1 MIYEIT
7 NGKLSLDDF
16 EVPAQCTLRRVQHG
30 EKRYSEDV
38 DGMTLYYIKKKGS
51 RQDPKCVLPASVQS
65 VRSLLLGLGEG
76 SVGTAGVAA
85 AVFHLKKEDYLDQA
99 RQDPQGHPRCQVGRK
114 PLLQQSRRES
124 QCVVSMPVWV

>member
-1 MIYEIT
+1 M
-7 NGKLSLDDF
+7 
-16 EVPAQCTLRRVQHG
+16 
-30 EKRYSEDV
+30 KRPSI
-38 DGMTLYYIKKKGS
+38 TLYYIQKKGS
-51 RQDPKCVLPASVQS
+51 RQDRKCVLPSSVQS
-65 VRSLLLGLGEG
+65 VRSLLLGLDEG

-124 QCVVSMPVWV
+124 QVVVSIPVLV